1 MDFTF
6 WNLELKTP
14 FVLVY
19 YHYRAKTK
27 YNMFKKSLK
36 YTNLRI

>member
-1 MDFTF
+1 MDLTF

-14 FVLVY
+14 FFLVY

-27 YNMFKKSLK
+27 QKIFKLISK
-36 YTNLRI
+36 